1 MTFIVTK
8 VLLLDEIHLIDE
20 IHQIDDLTR
29 LMKLTWLIKL
39 IILTPFIRWRKLSLT
54 KFIILITFYQSDE
67 KDYSFLMKS
76 PSRTPQHWWHLA
88 QLRFFSLMKLIRL
101 VKFIRLMKLPRLIKL
116 IIFMTFIRWM
126 KISLMICIIL
136 MKCYQSD
143 ENDFSI

>member
-1 MTFIVTK
+1 MIK
-8 VLLLDEIHLIDE
+8 
-20 IHQIDDLTR
+20 LTR
-29 LMKLTWLIKL
+29 LIKL
-39 IILTPFIRWRKLSLT
+39 IILMTLIQWMKIRLMKS
-54 KFIILITFYQSDE
+54 IILMKCYQSDE
-67 KDYSFLMKS
+67 NDYSFLMKS

-143 ENDFSI
+143 ENDYSILMKSPLWFP